1 MLEKWMKSFVDLILP
16 TVAKCQLCGRRAVKT
31 AEICL
36 VCKKELEYWSQ
47 KYNECDICGH
57 FIFQRGLCVQCGQEK
72 PPFSMARAIGP
83 YRGVLKE
90 ALFNLKFRGDRKLAV
105 PLGRILGSK
114 LKSSLEHQRID
125 VVIPVPM
132 HHKRLKERGF
142 NQSIL
147 IAREVAK
154 EIKKPIFE
162 NILQKNVNTVPQ
174 VQLSVRQRKSN
185 PINSFVV
192 KDRAMVKGKVVL
204 LIDDVLTTGTTV
216 SECARELLKAGAE
229 EVFVGT
235 VATGIHF
242 SAAGIH
248 KKSTSLA
255 D

>member
-1 MLEKWMKSFVDLILP
+1 
-16 TVAKCQLCGRRAVKT
+16 
-31 AEICL
+31 
-36 VCKKELEYWSQ
+36 
-47 KYNECDICGH
+47 
-57 FIFQRGLCVQCGQEK
+57 
-72 PPFSMARAIGP
+72 
-83 YRGVLKE
+83 
-90 ALFNLKFRGDRKLAV
+90 LFNLKFRGDRKLAV

>member
-1 MLEKWMKSFVDLILP
+1 MKSFTDLILP
-16 TVAKCQLCGRRAVKT
+16 PVAKCQLCGRRAVKT
-31 AEICL
+31 AEICM
-36 VCKKELEYWSQ
+36 VCRKELEYWAQ

-57 FIFQRGLCVQCGQEK
+57 FISQKGLCVQCGREK

-83 YRGVLKE
+83 YRGILKE

-114 LKSSLEHQRID
+114 LKSSLKHRRID
-125 VVIPVPM
+125 FVIPVPM

-142 NQSIL
+142 NQSAL

-154 EIKKPIFE
+154 EIHKPIIE
-162 NILQKNVNTVPQ
+162 NILQKNINTVPQ
-174 VQLSVRQRKSN
+174 VQLSLSQRKSN

-192 KDRAMVKGKVVL
+192 KDAEIVKDKVIL
-204 LIDDVLTTGTTV
+204 LIDDVLTTGTTI

-229 EVFVGT
+229 EIFVGT

-248 KKSTSLA
+248 KKSTPSA